1 MSKVNLDLLVGYRF
15 STIEELTS
23 KLKNWGAENPNVFES
38 GFMDNLSEDGDFQ
51 LDGCVNKDSDDD
63 SDYFT
68 LYYIRD
74 RANNYYITETT
85 YWS

>member
-1 MSKVNLDLLVGYRF
+1 MSKVNLDYLVGNRF
-15 STIEELTS
+15 NTIEELTAT
-23 KLKNWGAENPNVFES
+23 LKNWGSENPHVFES
-38 GFMDNLSEDGDFQ
+38 ESELLENFDLQ
-51 LDGCVNKDSDDD
+51 LDGCVNKGSDDD

-74 RANNYYITETT
+74 RANNYYITETN

>member
-1 MSKVNLDLLVGYRF
+1 MSKVNLDLLVGNRF

-38 GFMDNLSEDGDFQ
+38 ESELLEDGDFQ
-51 LDGCVNKDSDDD
+51 LDGCVNESSDDD

-74 RANNYYITETT
+74 IANNYYITETT

>member
-1 MSKVNLDLLVGYRF
+1 MSKVNLDLLVGNRF

-23 KLKNWGAENPNVFES
+23 KLKNWGAENPHVFES
-38 GFMDNLSEDGDFQ
+38 ESELLEGGDLQ

-74 RANNYYITETT
+74 RQNNYYITETT

>member
-1 MSKVNLDLLVGYRF
+1 MSKVNLDYLVGNRF
-15 STIEELTS
+15 PTIEELTAT
-23 KLKNWGAENPNVFES
+23 LKNWGAENPHVFES
-38 GFMDNLSEDGDFQ
+38 ESEILEDMDFQ
-51 LDGCVNKDSDDD
+51 LDGCVNQGSDDD

-74 RANNYYITETT
+74 KANNYYITETN

>member
-15 STIEELTS
+15 STIEELTAT
-23 KLKNWGAENPNVFES
+23 LKNMGAENPHTFES
-38 GFMDNLSEDGDFQ
+38 ESELLGDGDFQ

-74 RANNYYITETT
+74 KANNYYITETT

>member
-1 MSKVNLDLLVGYRF
+1 MSKVNLDLLVGNRF

-23 KLKNWGAENPNVFES
+23 KLKNWGAENPHVFES

-51 LDGCVNKDSDDD
+51 LDGCVNQGSDDD

-74 RANNYYITETT
+74 RANNYYITETN

>member
-1 MSKVNLDLLVGYRF
+1 MSKVHLDLLVGNRF
-15 STIEELTS
+15 STIEELTAT
-23 KLKNWGAENPNVFES
+23 LKYMGAENPHAFES
-38 GFMDNLSEDGDFQ
+38 ESELLEDGDFQ
-51 LDGCVNKDSDDD
+51 LDGCVNEGSDDD

-74 RANNYYITETT
+74 RANNYYITETN

>member
-15 STIEELTS
+15 STIEELTAT
-23 KLKNWGAENPNVFES
+23 LKNMGAENPHAFES
-38 GFMDNLSEDGDFQ
+38 ESELLEGGDLQ

-74 RANNYYITETT
+74 RQNNYYITETT